1 MTYALIT
8 DLKGTIPN
16 RDLQLLSDMDG
27 VAGTV
32 DDARLES
39 ALRDATAEINGY
51 IAKAVKL
58 PIENPPDMLRVV
70 CRDLAIHRLY
80 ANVGRVTE
88 TQDKL
93 RDGALSYLRMV
104 RDGKTS
110 IGDAV
115 GGEEV
120 QTSDGSMTIE
130 GPDRVMSRDS
140 LRNF

>member
-1 MTYALIT
+1 M
-8 DLKGTIPN
+8 
-16 RDLQLLSDMDG
+16 
-27 VAGTV
+27 
-32 DDARLES
+32 DDARLEA
-39 ALRDATAEINGY
+39 ALRDAAAEINGY
-51 IAKAVKL
+51 IAKAVQL
-58 PIENPPDMLRVV
+58 PLQSPPDMLRVV
-70 CRDLAIHRLY
+70 CRDLAVHRLY

-93 RDGALSYLRMV
+93 RDSALAYLRMV

-110 IGDAV
+110 IGDAD
-115 GGEEV
+115 GGAEI

>member
-8 DLKGTIPN
+8 DLKATIPN
-16 RDLQLLSDMDG
+16 RDLELLSDMDG
-27 VAGTV
+27 AVGTV
-32 DDARLES
+32 DDARLEA
-39 ALRDATAEINGY
+39 ALRDAAAEINGY
-51 IAKAVKL
+51 IAKAVQL
-58 PIENPPDMLRVV
+58 PLQSPPDMLRVV
-70 CRDLAIHRLY
+70 CRDLAVHRLY

-93 RDGALSYLRMV
+93 RDSALAYLRMV

-110 IGDAV
+110 IGDAD
-115 GGEEV
+115 GGAEIH
-120 QTSDGSMTIE
+120 TSAGSMTIE

>member
-1 MTYALIT
+1 VTYALIT
-8 DLKGTIPN
+8 DLKATIPN
-16 RDLQLLSDMDG
+16 RDLELLSDMDG
-27 VAGTV
+27 AVGTV
-32 DDARLES
+32 DDARLEA
-39 ALRDATAEINGY
+39 ALRDAAAEINGY
-51 IAKAVKL
+51 IAKAVQL
-58 PIENPPDMLRVV
+58 PLQSPPDMLRVV
-70 CRDLAIHRLY
+70 CRDLAVHRLY

-93 RDGALSYLRMV
+93 RDSALAYLRMV

-110 IGDAV
+110 IGDAD
-115 GGEEV
+115 GGAEI

>member
-8 DLKGTIPN
+8 DLKATIPN
-16 RDLQLLSDMDG
+16 RDLELLSDMDG
-27 VAGTV
+27 AVSTV
-32 DDARLES
+32 DDA
-39 ALRDATAEINGY
+39 
-51 IAKAVKL
+51 
-58 PIENPPDMLRVV
+58 RVV
-70 CRDLAIHRLY
+70 CRDLAVHRLY

-93 RDGALSYLRMV
+93 RDSALAYLRMV
-104 RDGKTS
+104 RDGKMS
-110 IGDAV
+110 IGDAD
-115 GGEEV
+115 GGAEI

>member
-8 DLKGTIPN
+8 ELKATIPN
-16 RDLQLLSDMDG
+16 RDLELLSDMDG
-27 VAGTV
+27 AVGTV
-32 DDARLES
+32 DDARLEA
-39 ALRDATAEINGY
+39 ALRDAAAEINGY
-51 IAKAVKL
+51 IAKAVQL
-58 PIENPPDMLRVV
+58 PLQSPPDMLRVV
-70 CRDLAIHRLY
+70 CRDLAVHRLY

-93 RDGALSYLRMV
+93 RASALAYLRMV

-110 IGDAV
+110 IGDAD
-115 GGEEV
+115 GGAEI